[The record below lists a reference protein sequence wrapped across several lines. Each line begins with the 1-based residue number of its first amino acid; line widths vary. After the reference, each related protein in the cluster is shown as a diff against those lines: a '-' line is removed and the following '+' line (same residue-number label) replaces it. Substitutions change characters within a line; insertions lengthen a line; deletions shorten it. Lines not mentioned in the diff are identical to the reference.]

1 MKKQT
6 IIEIVSELTEVS
18 VKDIIGNSRKANI
31 VKARHLSMHAY
42 RWHSDLS
49 LQKIAALHGKDN
61 HATVIW
67 ADTQISGY
75 CKVDKSFAELTNQLI
90 FTIKLKKQ

>member
-6 IIEIVSELTEVS
+6 IIEIVSQLTEVS

-49 LQKIAALHGKDN
+49 LQKIAALHGKEN
-61 HATVIW
+61 HATVIC
-67 ADTQISGY
+67 ADTQVSGY
-75 CKVDKSFAELTNQLI
+75 CKVDKEFAELTKQLI
-90 FTIKLKKQ
+90 LTIKNK

>member
-1 MKKQT
+1 MKKS
-6 IIEIVSELTEVS
+6 IIEIVSEITGIS

-42 RWHSDLS
+42 RWHSELS

-67 ADTQISGY
+67 ADTQVSGY
-75 CKVDKSFAELTNQLI
+75 CKVDKSFAELTNKVI
-90 FTIKLKKQ
+90 STIKNK